1 MSKIVIFGGSGFI
14 GSELIIKL
22 ANYKNFQIDV
32 ITRNKKNIHPLKVL
46 PNVRF
51 HEINSFNSAAI
62 ERYIR
67 GSEIVIN
74 LMGILHEDKKNLFKT
89 IHTIYPKIIQ
99 NLCIKNKV
107 KKFIHVSALKS
118 ETNAS
123 NYLESKHMGEKQL
136 SQKNHQLKTFILK
149 PSIIFGT
156 DDNFINMFFKV
167 MKISP
172 IMAVISPNSLFQPIS
187 VKDLVLIITALIQNN
202 SFKSR
207 TFELGGPKTYSFID
221 ILKAIKK
228 IKKLRCILLSLPKVF
243 DKILV
248 AVLELSPR
256 KIITRDNLKSLQV
269 DNVCEIN
276 HSYEF
281 LSELNE
287 LETHIN
293 KL

>member
-1 MSKIVIFGGSGFI
+1 MEKIVIFGGSGFI

-22 ANYKNFQIDV
+22 ANFKNFQVDV
-32 ITRNKKNIHPLKVL
+32 ITRNKKTIHPLKVL

-51 HEINSFNSAAI
+51 HEIKTFNPGVI

-74 LMGILHEDKKNLFKT
+74 LMGILHEDKKNSFKT
-89 IHTIYPKIIQ
+89 IHATYPKIIQ
-99 NLCIKNKV
+99 NLCIRNKI

-118 ETNAS
+118 ESKAS
-123 NYLESKHMGEKQL
+123 NYLKSKHIGEKSL
-136 SQKNHQLKTFILK
+136 LQKNNQLKTFILK

-156 DDNFINMFFKV
+156 DDNFINMFFKI

-172 IMAVISPNSLFQPIS
+172 FMAVISPNSLFQPIS
-187 VKDLVLIITALIQNN
+187 VKDLVFIITALIQNN

-207 TFELGGPKTYSFID
+207 TFELGGPKIYSFLD
-221 ILKAIKK
+221 ILKTIIK
-228 IKKLRCILLSLPKVF
+228 IKKLRCILFSLPRVF
-243 DKILV
+243 ESLFV
-248 AVLELSPR
+248 ALLELSPR

-281 LSELNE
+281 ISELNE

>member
-1 MSKIVIFGGSGFI
+1 
-14 GSELIIKL
+14 
-22 ANYKNFQIDV
+22 
-32 ITRNKKNIHPLKVL
+32 
-46 PNVRF
+46 
-51 HEINSFNSAAI
+51 
-62 ERYIR
+62 
-67 GSEIVIN
+67 
-74 LMGILHEDKKNLFKT
+74 
-89 IHTIYPKIIQ
+89 
-99 NLCIKNKV
+99 
-107 KKFIHVSALKS
+107 
-118 ETNAS
+118 
-123 NYLESKHMGEKQL
+123 MGEKQL

-156 DDNFINMFFKV
+156 DDNFINMFYKI

-172 IMAVISPNSLFQPIS
+172 LMAVISPNSSFQPIS
-187 VKDLVLIITALIQNN
+187 VKDLVVIITALMDND

-207 TFELGGPKTYSFID
+207 TFFELGGPKTYSFLE
-221 ILKAIKK
+221 ILKVIKK

-243 DKILV
+243 DLLFV
-248 AVLELSPR
+248 GVLELSPR

-269 DNVCEIN
+269 DNTCEIN